1 MRKNNFL
8 KVGLVGLFSLMLT
21 IGVNKGIEVKEV
33 KAEPTVASINNF
45 SSTSGDIDDVISY
58 KSYKGGGTTN
68 PAANSGQ
75 IRLYQNSSG
84 ETGGFIVIE
93 ADAGYIITEAS
104 ITSSMNTTTGYVL
117 SNSSAITS
125 KSEYVVSNYSLS
137 DGDTYTVSN
146 LSTQY
151 ITFGCFGTSKDT
163 RLYVSAL
170 SITYELE
177 QALEGTVTSID
188 LDSSTM
194 PTEVYTGSQWDTS
207 GIVVT
212 ASYDDNSTANVTTF
226 SEITLNPE
234 VAPLTTGETT
244 VTVTASYETFSASKQ
259 FTVNV
264 IEPTYYEKITS
275 LAQLKIGSEYL
286 IATDVNE
293 SEVFV
298 MSSSFVNG
306 RDDRREQIIPEVVDS
321 KIVYEDSM
329 ELVTLEA
336 NGNNYSLKTKSGQY
350 LSYSGDSNS
359 LFNSNSAYAWSLIST
374 QSGIEIACANS
385 TTRTIQKN
393 NSAEYFATYTSNQTA
408 AYLYGIPSTEVTF
421 DISQENSI
429 IKIGDSID
437 LNVVITNVDNPVVNW
452 SIDQDREIVSL
463 NQNTGTEVTVN
474 GLATG
479 QATITATMVYDGETY
494 TDSVVITVEEAP
506 VYDVDFT
513 SDVTSNPFNASGVNW
528 AYYMDAGEISTFD
541 DKKGL
546 HFGTGSKPCGK
557 VQLISDAFIAPET
570 GETSIH
576 RIDVEASNAS
586 RNNGGVELSVYVN
599 DVKIGETKTI
609 SSASTMYSFETNEPL
624 MGQIKIVLEDKS
636 NDPAAMYIKGF
647 EVYANVDET
656 GTLLMPIVNALSQFK
671 TCEIQAQ
678 DESFGT
684 FLNSHQTTI
693 EEHSNVLS
701 GVKIYDYESEKTDYT
716 GPKTFVTDFMS
727 KYNLCLQRYN
737 NVATS
742 PVLQPMNS
750 NNIIPIAI
758 VMVAISSLMILSIGL
773 VIRKRKS
780 N

>member
-33 KAEPTVASINNF
+33 KAADEVALIGKTETIVTDSSYSTYNDDNWVLTFGGNNQSGGTNSKNRSKCKLTGNSVKYADGTNVTTSDTAFALATKSSYENISRVTVQYTGGSYSGALLYLNYSNDGTNYIPV
-45 SSTSGDIDDVISY
+45 SLTSGTQGMEANATNTIYEMDFEPITDASY
-58 KSYKGGGTTN
+58 FAIIFKDTG
-68 PAANSGQ
+68 
-75 IRLYQNSSG
+75 SSG
-84 ETGGFIVIE
+84 NFRL
-93 ADAGYIITEAS
+93 D
-104 ITSSMNTTTGYVL
+104 
-117 SNSSAITS
+117 
-125 KSEYVVSNYSLS
+125 
-137 DGDTYTVSN
+137 
-146 LSTQY
+146 Y
-151 ITFGCFGTSKDT
+151 ITVT
-163 RLYVSAL
+163 LYSEL
-170 SITYELE
+170 YE
-177 QALEGTVTSID
+177 QEGTVTGIN
-188 LDSSTM
+188 LDASTM

-207 GIVVT
+207 GIIVT

-244 VTVTASYETFSASKQ
+244 VTVTASYETFTASKQ

-264 IEPTYYEKITS
+264 IE
-275 LAQLKIGSEYL
+275 
-286 IATDVNE
+286 
-293 SEVFV
+293 
-298 MSSSFVNG
+298 
-306 RDDRREQIIPEVVDS
+306 
-321 KIVYEDSM
+321 
-329 ELVTLEA
+329 
-336 NGNNYSLKTKSGQY
+336 
-350 LSYSGDSNS
+350 
-359 LFNSNSAYAWSLIST
+359 
-374 QSGIEIACANS
+374 
-385 TTRTIQKN
+385 
-393 NSAEYFATYTSNQTA
+393 
-408 AYLYGIPSTEVTF
+408 
-421 DISQENSI
+421 
-429 IKIGDSID
+429 
-437 LNVVITNVDNPVVNW
+437 
-452 SIDQDREIVSL
+452 
-463 NQNTGTEVTVN
+463 
-474 GLATG
+474 
-479 QATITATMVYDGETY
+479 
-494 TDSVVITVEEAP
+494 AP

-513 SDVTSNPFNASGVNW
+513 EDVSSNPFDANGINW
-528 AYYMDAGEISTFD
+528 AYYMDAGKISNFD
-541 DKKGL
+541 NTKGL
-546 HFGTGSKPCGK
+546 HFGTNDNPCGK
-557 VQLISDAFIAPET
+557 VQLISDAFIAPES

-576 RIDVEASNAS
+576 RINVEASNAS
-586 RNNGGVELSVYVN
+586 RNDGGVELSVYVN

-609 SSASTMYSFETNEPL
+609 SSSASTMYSFETNEPL

-773 VIRKRKS
+773 VIRKRKG

>member
-58 KSYKGGGTTN
+58 KSYKGGGTSD

-75 IRLYQNSSG
+75 IRLYQNSG
-84 ETGGFIVIE
+84 GQTGGFIVIE
-93 ADAGYIITEAS
+93 ADTGYTITEAS
-104 ITSSMNTTTGYVL
+104 ITSSMKTTTGYVL
-117 SNSSAITS
+117 LNSSTTTP

-137 DGDTYTVSN
+137 ANGTYTVSN
-146 LSTQY
+146 LSTPY
-151 ITFGCFGTSKDT
+151 ITFACFGTSKNT
-163 RLYVSAL
+163 RLYVSEL
-170 SITYELE
+170 SITYESD
-177 QALEGTVTSID
+177 QAPEGTVTSID

-194 PTEVYTGSQWDTS
+194 PTEVYTGGQWDTS

-212 ASYDDNSTANVTTF
+212 AHYDDNSTSDVTAF
-226 SEITLNPE
+226 SEISLDPE
-234 VAPLTTGETT
+234 IAPATAGETS
-244 VTVTASYETFSASKQ
+244 VKVTATYETFKVDKE

-264 IEPTYYEKITS
+264 IEAKYYEKITS
-275 LAQLKIGSEYL
+275 LAQLEVGSQYV
-286 IATDVNE
+286 IATSNDKSLVYAMGAKQSGEDRMDV
-293 SEVFV
+293 
-298 MSSSFVNG
+298 VNV
-306 RDDRREQIIPEVVDS
+306 ELVDG
-321 KIVYEDSM
+321 KIVENSEI
-329 ELVTLEA
+329 ELVTLLA
-336 NGNNYSLKTKSGQY
+336 NGSNYSLQLNNGLY
-350 LSYSGDSNS
+350 LSWESGNTILNENSPYSWTLVEDSDG
-359 LFNSNSAYAWSLIST
+359 ITIRST
-374 QSGIEIACANS
+374 ADTS
-385 TTRTIQKN
+385 RYIQKN
-393 NSAEYFATYTSNQTA
+393 SLNPFIACYAGTQTPT
-408 AYLYGIPSTEVTF
+408 YLYGVPSLDVGF
-421 DISQENSI
+421 SISNGEESI
-429 IKIGDSID
+429 LVGDSINI
-437 LNVVITNVDNPVVNW
+437 NVTVTNVDNPIVNW
-452 SIDQDREIVSL
+452 SIAQDGEIVSL

-494 TDSVVITVEEAP
+494 TDSIIITVEEAP

-528 AYYMDAGEISTFD
+528 AYYMDAGVKSSFD
-541 DKKGL
+541 DTKGL
-546 HFGTGSKPCGK
+546 HFGTGTNPCGK
-557 VQLISDAFIAPET
+557 VQLISDAFIALEN

-586 RNNGGVELSVYVN
+586 NNNGGVELSVYVN

-609 SSASTMYSFETNEPL
+609 SSTSTMYSFETNEPL

-636 NDPAAMYIKGF
+636 NEQAAMYIKGF
-647 EVYANVDET
+647 EVYASTDET
-656 GTLLMPIVNALSQFK
+656 GTLLIPIVNALAKFK

-678 DESFGT
+678 DEAFGQ
-684 FLNSHQTTI
+684 FLNSYQNTI
-693 EEHSNVLS
+693 EEHSDVLNDIK
-701 GVKIYDYESEKTDYT
+701 VYDYESEKTDYT
-716 GPKTFVTDFMS
+716 GPKTFATDFMS

-737 NVATS
+737 NVVTS